1 MADKITNASVEEFLQ
16 DFENRSETFL
26 LEEGKEKDDILE
38 VATAKGYNL
47 KNSHD
52 LAGFKTIFTFA
63 NQANKNKARL
73 PQEKLL
79 KVLPGIIGKPVDI
92 DHIRNYVVGHYID
105 YRYRAAE
112 NMVIAYGVF
121 YKSNFGEEWATAQ
134 KLFKAGTL
142 ATSYEIWCPKDKR
155 KTLPDGTY
163 ELTEMEIAG
172 GGLMFKEKP
181 AFAKAMV
188 LELAQECNRMF
199 EVVKQRSIESA
210 AELVCASAKAY
221 DTKDIVV
228 SDTFKFK
235 PSKSTVTDLKMS
247 QNNRV
252 DEVIGNPVNPK
263 ALPAGDVVAAVLPNT
278 GTEPKRVNNDNAAD
292 NVAVPGPQIVAKIT
306 CAGCRKDFE
315 DFGEC
320 AKKAGEVKCPNCF
333 SILHPDGNIK
343 HPPQIIN
350 FSMSCPS
357 CRGSNWKILT
367 NDENAMDLKCMS
379 CAKTYKAEVTK
390 PTANEL
396 LNKLSFVYTG
406 SASCPQ
412 CSSHIP
418 FGTTNKITN
427 KDLTCSNC
435 GLNFTVDI
443 SRLDSKK
450 KISRITEVNE
460 DNLTVS
466 SEKGDNPMSE
476 TPIEAQAP
484 AVEVVPVVPV
494 ANAEVIPE
502 TVPAVEVVAPV
513 APVVEPVVVPVVEV
527 PVVAEVVE
535 EEVSLDKLISVN
547 CESVEISEFALEAA
561 KTLKAED
568 RNALKDSDFAI
579 VKTVKNE
586 KTGEPRKIR
595 MYPMHDE
602 AHVKNALARINQKP
616 SQKGLKKLGLSVEGV
631 KAKIHA
637 RAKKMGI
644 QTAED
649 NSGSNENK
657 PVVSD
662 NGTDMQNAEPREPVG
677 PQAKASVETP
687 VVAPIE
693 ASADSRV
700 AGLVPDQVNQM
711 QNQLFAEVQ
720 KNAKFSAARLRSAK
734 RMKSLRASM
743 KKASVGSST
752 DVKTDKLSA
761 EDLAKMLAE
770 GKPVKASAAGCDVT
784 IKVEGKTAEE
794 LASMLAKGEPVMSSV
809 NELNLAKDENNSLKE
824 RILLLESA
832 AVKIIERRNVLGLHA
847 KGLSE
852 KDILDDDKFECAR
865 LKKENAELKILA
877 NKGSGHV
884 SEPELERSSEDFS
897 SKQKTITEKAFR
909 TGKK

>member
-121 YKSNFGEEWATAQ
+121 YKSNFGDEWATAQ

-155 KTLPDGTY
+155 KQLPDGTY

-181 AFAKAMV
+181 AFEKATV
-188 LELAQECNRMF
+188 LELASDCSRMF
-199 EVVKQRSIESA
+199 EVVKQRIMESA
-210 AELVCASAKAY
+210 AELVCASVKTY
-221 DTKDIVV
+221 DTNDIVV

-247 QNNRV
+247 KNSRV
-252 DEVIGNPVNPK
+252 DETIGNPINPK
-263 ALPAGDVVAAVLPNT
+263 ALPAGDVVAAVIPNT
-278 GTEPKRVNNDNAAD
+278 GTQPKRVNNDNAAD
-292 NVAVPGPQIVAKIT
+292 NVAVPGPQIVASVT
-306 CAGCRKDFE
+306 CGGCRKDFT
-315 DFGEC
+315 DFGEVA
-320 AKKAGEVKCPNCF
+320 AKTGEVKCPNCF
-333 SILHPDGNIK
+333 SILHPDGNVK

-350 FSMSCPS
+350 FSMACPS
-357 CRGSNWKILT
+357 CHSSNWKILT

-379 CAKTYKAEVTK
+379 CAKNYKAELQK
-390 PTANEL
+390 PTASEL
-396 LNKLSFVYTG
+396 INKLNFVYTG
-406 SASCPQ
+406 SATCPQ

-418 FGTTNKITN
+418 FGTTNHILN
-427 KDLTCSNC
+427 KALTCSKCN
-435 GLNFTVDI
+435 LAFAVDI
-443 SRLDSKK
+443 SKMDAKK

-466 SEKGDNPMSE
+466 SEKGGDKTMSE

-494 ANAEVIPE
+494 ANTEVIPE
-502 TVPAVEVVAPV
+502 VVPAVEVVAPV
-513 APVVEPVVVPVVEV
+513 VTVVEPVVVPVVEV

-535 EEVSLDKLISVN
+535 EVSLDKLLSVN

-586 KTGEPRKIR
+586 KTGELRKIR
-595 MYPMHDE
+595 MYPLHDE
-602 AHVKNALARINQKP
+602 AHIENALARIEQKP
-616 SQKGLKKLGLSVEGV
+616 SQKGLKKLGLSIESV
-631 KAKIHA
+631 KAKIK
-637 RAKKMGI
+637 AKAKLMGMKK
-644 QTAED
+644 AED
-649 NSGSNENK
+649 NSGSNEK
-657 PVVSD
+657 IVKAEK
-662 NGTDMQNAEPREPVG
+662 GTDMQPAKPRVSDEK
-677 PQAKASVETP
+677 AACNKASEVVP
-687 VVAPIE
+687 VE
-693 ASADSRV
+693 ASSDSRV

-711 QNQLFAEVQ
+711 QNQLFAEVN
-720 KNAKFSAARLRSAK
+720 KTEKWKSFGKKAVKKIRD
-734 RMKSLRASM
+734 MKKSM
-743 KKASVGSST
+743 KTASIGSST
-752 DVKTDKLSA
+752 DVKLEKLSA

-794 LASMLAKGEPVMSSV
+794 LATMLANGEPVMSSV

-824 RILLLESA
+824 RILLLETS
-832 AVKIIERRNVLGLHA
+832 AVKILERRNVLGDQA
-847 KGLSE
+847 KNLSE
-852 KDILDDDKFECAR
+852 KDILDDDKFEVAR
-865 LKKENAELKILA
+865 LKKENAELKLQA

-884 SEPELERSSEDFS
+884 CEPELERSSEDFV
-897 SKQKTITEKAFR
+897 SKQKAITEKAFA